1 MTANKTLAECRRVC
15 HGKRAALSGNGD
27 AMKIAVL
34 DDYQK
39 VALSMADWSA
49 LTARHEVV
57 VFDRAFAS
65 EDAVAAA
72 LAGIEIVT
80 IMRERTPFPRSLF
93 ARLPAL
99 KLLVTTGHRNAAID
113 MQAAADHGVTVCGTS
128 APGHATAELAFGM
141 IIAHSRNLVLEANG
155 MRAGLWQTT
164 VGRDLRGRTLGLLGL
179 GKLGSQMARYGA
191 AFGMPVIAWSQNL
204 TDAAA
209 AAAGAI
215 RVDKDDLFKRAD
227 IVSIHTKLSAR
238 TTGIVGARELALM
251 KSDAVLVNTSRGPI
265 VDEPALLSALIE
277 GRIGGAAI
285 DVYGTEPL
293 PAEHPLRQA
302 PRTLLSPHIGYVTEE
317 TYRQFYGGTVE
328 AVQAWLVGAPVHVM
342 GV

>member
-1 MTANKTLAECRRVC
+1 
-15 HGKRAALSGNGD
+15 
-27 AMKIAVL
+27 MKIAIL
-34 DDYQK
+34 DDYQR
-39 VALSMADWSA
+39 VALTIADWSR
-49 LTARHEVV
+49 LTAAHAVT
-57 VFDRAFAS
+57 VFDKPFAS
-65 EDAVAAA
+65 EHAVAAA
-72 LAGIEIVT
+72 LAGFEVIT
-80 IMRERTPFPRSLF
+80 IMRERTPFPRALF

-113 MQAAADHGVTVCGTS
+113 MQAAVDHGVTVCGTS

-141 IIAHSRNLVLEANG
+141 IIAHSRHLVLEASA
-155 MRAGLWQTT
+155 MREGRWQTT

-179 GKLGSQMARYGA
+179 GKLGSQMARYAA

-209 AAAGAI
+209 AAQGAT

-227 IVSIHTKLSAR
+227 IISIHTKLSPR

-251 KSDAVLVNTSRGPI
+251 QPDALLVNTSRGPI
-265 VDEPALLSALIE
+265 VDEPALIAALTA

-285 DVYGTEPL
+285 DVYATEPL
-293 PAEHPLRQA
+293 PADHPFRRT
-302 PRTLLSPHIGYVTEE
+302 PRTLLTPHIGYVTEE

-328 AVQAWLVGAPVHVM
+328 AVEAWLAGKPVHVM